1 MLPSFI
7 PLSKKKLGDE
17 KFYDK
22 DYIVKIY
29 ALFSNTSIT
38 THNTHFSSLSLL
50 HFRLPHNIGED
61 GVKKGSVRNR
71 HHISRQKGLSTAT

>member
-38 THNTHFSSLSLL
+38 THTTHTFR
-50 HFRLPHNIGED
+50 HFLCYTLKGRGSTFFVTRLKGEEAWKHTHTHC
-61 GVKKGSVRNR
+61 GPY
-71 HHISRQKGLSTAT
+71 